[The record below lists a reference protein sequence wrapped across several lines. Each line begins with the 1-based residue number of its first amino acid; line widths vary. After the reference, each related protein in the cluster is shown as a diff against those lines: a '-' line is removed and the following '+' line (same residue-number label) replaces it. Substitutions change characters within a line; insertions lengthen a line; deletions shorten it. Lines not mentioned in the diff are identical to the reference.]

1 MDIVPIRI
9 EVTEAMRSRR
19 AGAIVLARP
28 APMRVAASFAALVV
42 LALTVLLLCGE
53 YTSKV
58 RVIGLLAPAG
68 GLVKVVAP
76 QSGRIGARHVR
87 EAQLV
92 SEGQLLFEL
101 SAERT
106 GAAGSIDA
114 RVGAQL
120 AERREQI
127 TLRRAASHEQLA
139 QQAAAL
145 SRQRQLLDAELASH
159 RGAIVI
165 QDTLVRSAR
174 VNHARYATLAR
185 RGFVAQAVLTQYANA
200 RDVELAKRA
209 ALSINLQNA
218 ERAVAQVAAEQASL
232 EAQDR
237 MAEADSRG
245 SLAALAQETAEHDG
259 RRATAVLAPA
269 AGRITTFAYSAGQTV
284 AAGTVLATVLPAGAV
299 LEAQLLVPSS
309 AKASIVRGQRVEL
322 RIDAFPYQ
330 KYGLVAGTVG
340 QVELSPITELPPG
353 MPPNTVLYRATVVL
367 SVDALMKYGK
377 RTPLE
382 PGMTVQADIF
392 NDRRRLIEWVFDPL
406 VSAAKGRAQ

>member
-1 MDIVPIRI
+1 M
-9 EVTEAMRSRR
+9 
-19 AGAIVLARP
+19 
-28 APMRVAASFAALVV
+28 
-42 LALTVLLLCGE
+42 
-53 YTSKV
+53 
-58 RVIGLLAPAG
+58 
-68 GLVKVVAP
+68 
-76 QSGRIGARHVR
+76 
-87 EAQLV
+87 
-92 SEGQLLFEL
+92 
-101 SAERT
+101 
-106 GAAGSIDA
+106 
-114 RVGAQL
+114 
-120 AERREQI
+120 
-127 TLRRAASHEQLA
+127 
-139 QQAAAL
+139 
-145 SRQRQLLDAELASH
+145 
-159 RGAIVI
+159 
-165 QDTLVRSAR
+165 
-174 VNHARYATLAR
+174 
-185 RGFVAQAVLTQYANA
+185 LTQYANA

-245 SLAALAQETAEHDG
+245 SLATLAQETAEHDG